1 MSLRIRTFYILIV
14 GRICKRKKYN
24 EGKSETCDFF
34 LEYISDFSDDLY
46 VVIIQIINK
55 KWNSNEND

>member
-1 MSLRIRTFYILIV
+1 MVVLWLLEKYVRW
-14 GRICKRKKYN
+14 KKYN

-55 KWNSNEND
+55 MWNSNEND

>member
-1 MSLRIRTFYILIV
+1 MIV

-55 KWNSNEND
+55 MWNSNEND